1 MTKIHFYVGSSQ
13 SLQARL
19 RLACKLVAKAQRQAL
34 HTYIH
39 TDSADTSLL
48 LDELIWTFDDL
59 SFIPHALASDVQ
71 PPLPTGNDSPSTSNV
86 NVWIGDTYE
95 PVEQCDFLI
104 NLSNDTPA
112 FFSRFERMAE
122 ILDQEDSILS
132 AGRKRYQFYR
142 ERGYNL
148 EYHQLR

>member
-1 MTKIHFYVGSSQ
+1 MTNVHFYVGSSQ

-39 TDSADTSLL
+39 TDSTATSLR

-59 SFIPHALASDVQ
+59 SFIPHELASDPQ
-71 PPLPTGNDSPSTSNV
+71 PQQRTDANQQSSDAV
-86 NVWIGDTYE
+86 KVRIGDAYE